1 MSQQHQEGLAHLLYG
16 INQSGGFVVLTGEV
30 GTGKTLLSQ
39 CLLKEVPPDVFL
51 ALILNPKLS
60 ANELLASICDELHIS
75 YDKDKLTL
83 KDLTDSLNTYL
94 LSAHAEGRKTIVLID
109 EAQNLSAD
117 VLEQIRLLT
126 NLETAQ
132 TKLLQIVLLGQPELK
147 ELLEEP
153 ELKQLNQ
160 RITARY
166 HLRPLTYL
174 ETEKYIKHRLDICG
188 GRDDIFNRR
197 AIKKVYELSK
207 GVPRLINII
216 CDRAL
221 LGAYVKNTRI
231 VTAKIINRA
240 EEEVF
245 NKPKSLRKGK
255 VLKVIACGIVMSA
268 FAFSL
273 YYLMNDKLKKQPLK
287 WPVSLEKIAENK
299 TKQQVPVAL
308 VEEEKPPPDFDFYL
322 KQQQLPLRRGL
333 SQLARLW
340 NKPVSADAG
349 CKGIKAEGLHCL
361 FDQSSWGE
369 LIKLDRPV
377 IMEFSLSEAE
387 KEYVLLLGLKNG
399 DPVFQF
405 NKEIAFP
412 VDKVLKLWKGY
423 YVTLWDSPIHDIKT
437 VFPGR
442 SSRAVKWIKEKISL
456 NNINILATPYSDFF
470 DEELKVEVIKFQ
482 KQHHLTPD
490 GVVGIKTFIYLQN
503 SDPQDGSP
511 KLGQVK

>member
-16 INQSGGFVVLTGEV
+16 IHQSGGFVVLTGEV

-75 YDKDKLTL
+75 YDKDNLTL
-83 KDLTDSLNTYL
+83 KGLTDSLNTYL
-94 LSAHAEGRKTIVLID
+94 LSAHAEGKKTIVLID
-109 EAQNLSAD
+109 EAQNLSSD

-126 NLETAQ
+126 NLETAE
-132 TKLLQIVLLGQPELK
+132 TKLLQIILLGQPELK

-153 ELKQLNQ
+153 ELRQLSQ

-166 HLRPLTYL
+166 HLRTLSYL
-174 ETEKYIKHRLDICG
+174 ESEKYIKHRLEVCG
-188 GRDDIFNRR
+188 GREDIFNRG

-207 GVPRLINII
+207 GVPRLINVI

-221 LGAYVKNTRI
+221 LGAYVENTRI
-231 VTAKIINRA
+231 VTATIINKA
-240 EEEVF
+240 AEEVF
-245 NKPKSLRKGK
+245 NQQNSSIKGRL
-255 VLKVIACGIVMSA
+255 LKVIAGVIIMSA

-273 YYLMNDKLKKQPLK
+273 YYLMSEQLNRQQIKQPAF
-287 WPVSLEKIAENK
+287 LEKMVEGK
-299 TKQQVPVAL
+299 TKQVTPVAL
-308 VEEEKPPPDFDFYL
+308 VEEEKPPLDFDFYL
-322 KQQQLPLRRGL
+322 KLQQLPLKSAL
-333 SQLARLW
+333 SQLALLW
-340 NKPVSADAG
+340 DKSVSEEEG
-349 CKGIKAEGLHCL
+349 CKGMKEERLHCL
-361 FDQSSWGE
+361 FDQSSWEE
-369 LIKLDRPV
+369 LVELGRPV
-377 IMEFSLSEAE
+377 IMEFSISEAE
-387 KEYVLLLGLKNG
+387 KEYALLLGLKNG
-399 DPVFQF
+399 DPVFHF

-412 VDKVLKLWKGY
+412 VDKILKLWKGY
-423 YVTLWDSPIHDIKT
+423 YVTLWRSPIHDIKT

-456 NNINILATPYSDFF
+456 NSPNVLATPYSDFF
-470 DEELKVEVIKFQ
+470 DEELKTEVIKFQ

-490 GVVGIKTFIYLQN
+490 GLVGTKTFIHLQN

-511 KLGQVK
+511 KLGRVK